1 MLHGTTP
8 EERYSP
14 ELLAEFRE
22 RYWDHTSLS
31 HYIDR
36 FASENPDRIA
46 VSDGY
51 GTLTR
56 AELRAQAYRFAA
68 SLRRLGIGAGDRVQV
83 QLPNWNEFVVSY
95 VALSR
100 IGAIIVPNMPVYRAE
115 EVKYAIQ
122 NSGAK
127 LSIVAEQFHNF
138 RYVDMIE
145 EVRQETA
152 SIENVI
158 VVRGKPSAAGLSFEE
173 LSGGDSVPTAAE
185 LGPTPSPDAI
195 NAVIYTS
202 GTESRP
208 KGCQHS
214 FGTISFTAQR
224 LAQDVLHLDEDSVM
238 FAPSPITHATGLAAG
253 IATPLMA
260 GAAIH
265 LMDRWEPAAAL
276 ARIAEY
282 RTTHTL
288 AATPFLQM
296 ALGALRAHPDADIS
310 SMRVWGCAGAPIP
323 EALLREW
330 KEFVPGCLAVP
341 IYGSSEGL
349 VITAVRFGDPDEKVL
364 GSDGRGF
371 DGIRLELRD
380 EDDEVVPVGEEGEIN
395 YLSPGMF
402 LGYWQ
407 DPEKTAVTI
416 GPDGYARSGDL
427 ARMDADGYIRVTG
440 RIKDLIIRGGLNI
453 SAREVEE
460 NIAAHP
466 RVAAVAVVSVPDD
479 RLGEKAC
486 ACIVANGDQLTLD
499 ELVEFLRN
507 VRGIMPQKF
516 PEQLLYVD
524 ELPMTAT
531 GKVKKFE
538 LRLAALAASRALDTA
553 R

>member
-1 MLHGTTP
+1 MSISTLAGTSP

-14 ELLAEFRE
+14 ELLATFRAH
-22 RYWDHTSLS
+22 YWDPTSLS
-31 HYIDR
+31 QYIDR
-36 FASENPDRIA
+36 YAAENPDR
-46 VSDGY
+46 VSVTDGY

-56 AELRAQAYRFAA
+56 AELRGQAYRFAL
-68 SLRRLGIGAGDRVQV
+68 SLKELGIGEGDRVQV
-83 QLPNWNEFVVSY
+83 QLPNWNEFVVVY
-95 VALSR
+95 IALSR

-115 EVKYAIQ
+115 EVRFAIQ
-122 NSGAK
+122 NSGAR
-127 LSIVAEQFHNF
+127 LSIVAEEFHNF

-145 EVRQETA
+145 ETRNQTP
-152 SIENVI
+152 SLENVI
-158 VVRGKPSAAGLSFEE
+158 VVRGTDSSKLSFEV
-173 LSGGDSVPTAAE
+173 LSAGDRTPTPDE
-185 LGPTPSPDAI
+185 LGPTPSPDAL

-208 KGCQHS
+208 KGCQHT
-214 FGTISFTAQR
+214 FGTISFTAKR
-224 LAQDVLHLDEDSVM
+224 LAQDVLHMDEDSVM

-265 LMDRWEPAAAL
+265 LMDQWEPVAAL
-276 ARIAEY
+276 GRIAEY

-296 ALGALRAHPDADIS
+296 TLGALKAHPEADIS

-323 EALLREW
+323 GALLREW
-330 KEFVPGCLAVP
+330 KEAVPGCFAVP

-349 VITAVRFGDPDEKVL
+349 VITAVRFGDDEEKVL

-371 DGIRLELRD
+371 DGIQLELRD
-380 EDDEVVPVGEEGEIN
+380 EDDHVVANGDEGEIN

-416 GPDGYARSGDL
+416 GADGFARSGDL

-460 NIAAHP
+460 NVAAHP
-466 RVAAVAVVSVPDD
+466 AVAAVAVVSVPDE

-486 ACIVANGDQLTLD
+486 ACIVANGEQLTLV
-499 ELVEFLRN
+499 ELGKFLREE
-507 VRGIMPQKF
+507 RGIMPQKF
-516 PEQLLYVD
+516 PEQIMYVD

-538 LRLAALAASRALDTA
+538 LRLAALEAAR
-553 R
+553 

>member
-1 MLHGTTP
+1 MSISTLIGTAP
-8 EERYSP
+8 EERYSS
-14 ELLAEFRE
+14 ELLADFRAQ
-22 RYWDHTSLS
+22 YWDSTSLS

-36 FASENPDRIA
+36 FAAADPDRVA
-46 VSDGY
+46 VTDGY

-56 AELRAQAYRFAA
+56 SQLRGQAYRFAL
-68 SLRRLGIGAGDRVQV
+68 SLRKLGITEGDRVQV
-83 QLPNWNEFVVSY
+83 QLPNWNEFVVIY

-115 EVKYAIQ
+115 EVTFAIQ
-122 NSGAK
+122 NSGAR
-127 LSIVAEQFHNF
+127 LSIVAEEFHNF
-138 RYVDMIE
+138 RYVNMIDGI
-145 EVRQETA
+145 RSETP
-152 SIENVI
+152 SLEDVI
-158 VVRGKPSAAGLSFEE
+158 VVRGTDPSRLSFEA
-173 LSGGDSVPTAAE
+173 LSAGDRIPTLEE
-185 LGPTPSPDAI
+185 LGQAPGPDAI

-208 KGCQHS
+208 KGCQHT
-214 FGTISFTAQR
+214 FGTISFTAKR
-224 LAQDVLHLDEDSVM
+224 LAQEVLRMDEDSVM

-265 LMDRWEPAAAL
+265 LMDQWEPVAAL
-276 ARIAEY
+276 GRIAEF

-296 ALGALRAHPDADIS
+296 ALGALKAHPEVDIS

-323 EALLREW
+323 GALLREW
-330 KEFVPGCLAVP
+330 KAAVPGCFAVP

-349 VITAVRFGDPDEKVL
+349 VITAVRFGDDEEKVL

-380 EDDEVVPVGEEGEIN
+380 EDDQVVATGDEGEIN

-460 NIAAHP
+460 NVAAHP
-466 RVAAVAVVSVPDD
+466 QVAAVAVVSVPDE

-486 ACIVANGDQLTLD
+486 ACIVARGDRLTLS
-499 ELVEFLRN
+499 ELGTFLRQE
-507 VRGIMPQKF
+507 RGIMPQKF
-516 PEQLLYVD
+516 PEQILYVD

-538 LRLAALAASRALDTA
+538 LRLAALEATR
-553 R
+553 